1 MRLPALALTIVIPLS
16 AQTSLISQNFLQKF
30 KLTPPSPPATQS
42 PQDSTPQPQQVS
54 PTGGTQSPRAP
65 TTQTGVGAI
74 RKAAEGGDP
83 AAQDALGVRYRD
95 GWGHSIDH
103 KEALKWFRKAAENG
117 YAPAQAHLGRLLQL
131 GIGVDKNESEGLKWI
146 RLAVDQGDP
155 DGQRCLGYAYHFGLG
170 IPKDEAK
177 ASEAFENAIKM
188 LSPRAKGGD
197 AVAQL
202 NLGNMYDL
210 DP

>member
-1 MRLPALALTIVIPLS
+1 
-16 AQTSLISQNFLQKF
+16 
-30 KLTPPSPPATQS
+30 
-42 PQDSTPQPQQVS
+42 
-54 PTGGTQSPRAP
+54 
-65 TTQTGVGAI
+65 
-74 RKAAEGGDP
+74 
-83 AAQDALGVRYRD
+83 
-95 GWGHSIDH
+95 
-103 KEALKWFRKAAENG
+103 
-117 YAPAQAHLGRLLQL
+117 L